1 MLGSGTKNTLTAI
14 VTNSKFE
21 SLLESRNLMI
31 TITIISIIIALIA
44 TKILMSTGKSTKSTE
59 LILILGVFAISFTY
73 GIPMM
78 VKAHNIH
85 MVSEPASPHYLTQK
99 YYINSKLQKTIQ
111 VYTQSNGEFKIF
123 DKDFDDSKLKIKKN
137 AKTSIELEA
146 TYTSIEI
153 SDWIPFK
160 INKTKVTKIKS
171 VTIPDKS
178 LANKMTEIESVTTS
192 K

>member
-1 MLGSGTKNTLTAI
+1 M
-14 VTNSKFE
+14 F
-21 SLLESRNLMI
+21 
-31 TITIISIIIALIA
+31 TIAIISIIIALIA
-44 TKILMSTGKSTKSTE
+44 MKIYMSKRKIKSTKYAV
-59 LILILGVFAISFTY
+59 IIFIYGVLAVVFTY
-73 GIPMM
+73 GISMM
-78 VKAHNIH
+78 VKAYNIH

-99 YYINSKLQKTIQ
+99 YYINPKLQKTIQ

-137 AKTSIELEA
+137 AKTSIELET
-146 TYTSIEI
+146 TYTSIDI

-160 INKTKVTKIKS
+160 INKTKTTKIKS

-178 LANKMTEIESVTTS
+178 LADKMTEIESVTTS